1 MKKYLSAGF
10 IILLPI
16 ALTVWII
23 SYLINLFTAPLFD
36 IVESCILWYEKSQGL
51 SLSHHET
58 WVVFVS
64 RTIAFV
70 AMFLLILIL
79 GYLGR
84 KFFFKAFMNLA
95 NQVVV
100 KIPVVGTIY
109 RLTKDITKAMF
120 SSDGKTFKETV
131 LVPFPTPGTH
141 AIAFITSDDVPETLK
156 NAAKDLEVTVF
167 VPTAPHPMSGY
178 VLFCPRSATHNVNI
192 SSEETFKFL
201 LSCGVIEP
209 KQKSGNEPQ

>member
-1 MKKYLSAGF
+1 MKKYLSTGF
-10 IILLPI
+10 VILLPF

-23 SYLINLFTAPLFD
+23 SYLFNLFTAPLFD
-36 IVESCILWYEKSQGL
+36 IVEATILWYEQQQGIDL
-51 SLSHHET
+51 LHHEKLVT
-58 WVVFVS
+58 LFS
-64 RTIAFV
+64 RIIAFV
-70 AMFLLILIL
+70 ATFVLILLL

-84 KFFFKAFMNLA
+84 KFFFNALINLA
-95 NQVVV
+95 NKIVI

-120 SSDGKTFKETV
+120 SSDAKTFKETV

-141 AIAFITSDDVPETLK
+141 ALAFVTSDVPENFK
-156 NAAKDLEVTVF
+156 AVISDAEVTVF

-178 VLFCPRSATHNVNI
+178 ILFCPRSATHNINI

-209 KQKSGNEPQ
+209 KEKS

>member
-1 MKKYLSAGF
+1 MKKYLSTGF
-10 IILLPI
+10 IILLPF

-23 SYLINLFTAPLFD
+23 SYLLNLFTAPLFD
-36 IVESCILWYEKSQGL
+36 IVESTILWYEKQEGIQL
-51 SLSHHET
+51 PHHET
-58 WVVFVS
+58 LVTLLSGV
-64 RTIAFV
+64 IAFI
-70 AMFLLILIL
+70 ATFLLILLL

-84 KFFFKAFMNLA
+84 KFFFNAFMNLA
-95 NQVVV
+95 NSVVI

-120 SSDGKTFKETV
+120 SSDAKTFKETV
-131 LVPFPTPGTH
+131 LVPFPTAGTH
-141 AIAFITSDDVPETLK
+141 ALAFITSDVPENLK
-156 NAAKDLEVTVF
+156 AVIPEAEVTVF

-178 VLFCPRSATHNVNI
+178 ILFCPRSATHSVNI

-209 KQKSGNEPQ
+209 KEKTDA